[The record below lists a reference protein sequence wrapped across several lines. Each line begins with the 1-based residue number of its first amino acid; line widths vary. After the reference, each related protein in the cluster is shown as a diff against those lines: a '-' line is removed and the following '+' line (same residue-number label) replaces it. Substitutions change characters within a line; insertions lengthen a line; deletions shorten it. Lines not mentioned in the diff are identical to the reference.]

1 MFKNQNLYTD
11 FGMNSPISLNEIDE
25 SAQFRTFSA
34 GETKAKPSKINKKGI
49 RVIRID
55 LSPITTKENIHVIS
69 IGYNAMK
76 QKENALQP
84 TLSKTSSE
92 TKQNICKS
100 NNKRNIPRQPLKDHA
115 NVKLKSN
122 QLVSNAAYKS
132 LSPFQRQVTVNA
144 TRFSKD

>member
-34 GETKAKPSKINKKGI
+34 GETKVKSSKINKKGI
-49 RVIRID
+49 RVIRVD
-55 LSPITTKENIHVIS
+55 LSPLTAKENIHVIS
-69 IGYNAMK
+69 IGYNAIK

-84 TLSKTSSE
+84 TLSKTPSE
-92 TKQNICKS
+92 SKQNICKS
-100 NNKRNIPRQPLKDHA
+100 NVKRNIPRQPLKDH
-115 NVKLKSN
+115 VHVRLKSN
-122 QLVSNAAYKS
+122 QLVNNSAYKS

-144 TRFSKD
+144 IRFSKD